1 MVVATTQYGHTRT
14 HASFSMMSSVVPLST
29 IVPLPGPTVE
39 LTPIG
44 IMDDPL
50 ADQAKT
56 KTKTKTKNKIKAAR
70 A

>member
-1 MVVATTQYGHTRT
+1 
-14 HASFSMMSSVVPLST
+14 MMSSVVPLST